1 MYCAR
6 SSLVPAL
13 VTLTFLATADAYIWP
28 SPQLDALESARWDQ
42 AGFNSPAVPVAE
54 LLIPCNEFIP
64 GSSSSGRSDAADWIR
79 TAYHDMATY
88 NSTDG
93 TGGLDASIR
102 FAEEQARDENI
113 GDGFANTMNIVPL
126 LQSRYISMADSIALL
141 AVTAIEN
148 CGGPQVAFRGGRLDA
163 AEANSPGVPEPEQDL
178 DTHIASF
185 ARQGFTQTEMIGLVA
200 CGHTFGGVQQTFFPD
215 IVPTE
220 PTDPTD
226 TENVAHF
233 DTTYFTF
240 DNNVATEYISG
251 TTQNPLVVGFNDTTN
266 SDKRIFGSDGNV
278 TMQSFANSAQL
289 FASTCA
295 DLFARMLDTV
305 PSGVTLS
312 DVLTPLPVKP
322 ANVILTMIG
331 NVLHMTGELRLWNTS
346 SSTTVSMLWTDHAGG
361 TGAANLSFA
370 GTGSATVGK
379 YTSTWYRFNGTTGV
393 SLDPGAGVTSLSFV
407 VNGALEDQG
416 GVGFAVQDAFMY
428 SATSCEFATTPATGR
443 IDVAV
448 RNDANVTRVY
458 LEQTVTD
465 SVGRISVTQI
475 DIAQPAVPVPANL
488 AYSLWSINLP
498 NPSTLYNIGAEID
511 GVQYST
517 PEQHSV
523 AQSARCST

>member
-1 MYCAR
+1 M
-6 SSLVPAL
+6 
-13 VTLTFLATADAYIWP
+13 
-28 SPQLDALESARWDQ
+28 
-42 AGFNSPAVPVAE
+42 
-54 LLIPCNEFIP
+54 
-64 GSSSSGRSDAADWIR
+64 IR
-79 TAYHDMATY
+79 
-88 NSTDG
+88 
-93 TGGLDASIR
+93 
-102 FAEEQARDENI
+102 
-113 GDGFANTMNIVPL
+113 
-126 LQSRYISMADSIALL
+126 
-141 AVTAIEN
+141 
-148 CGGPQVAFRGGRLDA
+148 
-163 AEANSPGVPEPEQDL
+163 
-178 DTHIASF
+178 
-185 ARQGFTQTEMIGLVA
+185 LVA
-200 CGHTFGGVQQTFFPD
+200 CGHTVQQTLFPD

-251 TTQNPLVVGFNDTTN
+251 TTQNPLVVGFNDQ
-266 SDKRIFGSDGNV
+266 FGQAHLWERWECHYAIVSRV
-278 TMQSFANSAQL
+278 LITAKFEAIVMLTHLTPLRRFANSAQL

-322 ANVILTMIG
+322 ANVILTMTG
-331 NVLHMTGELRLWNTS
+331 NVLHMTGELRLWNIS

-370 GTGSATVGK
+370 GTGSTTVGK

-393 SLDPGAGVTSLSFV
+393 SLDPSAGVASLSFV

-416 GVGFAVQDAFMY
+416 EVGFAVQDAFMY

-458 LEQTVTD
+458 LEKTVTD

-488 AYSLWSINLP
+488 AYSLWSINLT

-523 AQSARCST
+523 VQSARCST